1 MELKDL
7 PYFFSLPKQEQK
19 IALEALLFTM
29 EEPLDINRLMK
40 IVSSNDSKSADE
52 QDVIEYELLDKIG
65 FNRDYVRDL
74 INEVNN
80 ENSDNDR
87 PFRIVESGGGY
98 SLVTSRKYGKIV
110 GKINKNVV
118 RRKLSNA
125 NLETLAIIAYR
136 QPISRPGV
144 ESIRGVNSK
153 EIING
158 LIDKGYAK
166 IIGKSD
172 APGNPYLYGTTQ
184 DFLKSFG
191 LNSLEDLPK
200 LKELKELG
208 FSEADESDFTLKID
222 MDYDQESE
230 EPKQIEEQNVSEDNE
245 YDD

>member
-19 IALEALLFTM
+19 IALEALLFTI

-40 IVSSNDSKSADE
+40 ILASNESNSVDE

-65 FNRDYVRDL
+65 FNRDYVRDI

-80 ENSDNDR
+80 DNSDNDR
-87 PFRIVESGGGY
+87 PFRIIESGGGY

-110 GKINKNVV
+110 GKINKNIV

-125 NLETLAIIAYR
+125 NLETIAIIAYR
-136 QPISRPGV
+136 QPISRPGI

-158 LIDKGYAK
+158 LIDKGYVR

-172 APGNPYLYGTTQ
+172 APGNPYLYGTTT
-184 DFLKSFG
+184 DFLKAFG
-191 LNSLEDLPK
+191 LNTLEDLPK

-208 FSEADESDFTLKID
+208 FTEAEESGFTLRIEMEDDPKHID
-222 MDYDQESE
+222 E
-230 EPKQIEEQNVSEDNE
+230 ENVSNE
-245 YDD
+245 

>member
-40 IVSSNDSKSADE
+40 ILASNESKSADA
-52 QDVIEYELLDKIG
+52 QDIIEYELLDKIG
-65 FNRDYVRDL
+65 FNREYVRDL
-74 INEVNN
+74 INDVNN

-87 PFRIVESGGGY
+87 PFRIIESGGGY

-110 GKINKNVV
+110 GKINKNIV
-118 RRKLSNA
+118 RRRLSNA
-125 NLETLAIIAYR
+125 NLETIAIIAYR

-158 LIDKGYAK
+158 LIDKGYVR

-172 APGNPYLYGTTQ
+172 APGNPYLYGTTV
-184 DFLKSFG
+184 DFLKAFG
-191 LNSLEDLPK
+191 LNTLEDLPK

-208 FSEADESDFTLKID
+208 FTEAEESGFTLRIE
-222 MDYDQESE
+222 ME
-230 EPKQIEEQNVSEDNE
+230 EDTEQIEEQNVSENNE
-245 YDD
+245 YED

>member
-19 IALEALLFTM
+19 IAMEALLFTM

-40 IVSSNDSKSADE
+40 ILASNESNSADA
-52 QDVIEYELLDKIG
+52 QDIIEYELLDKIG
-65 FNRDYVRDL
+65 FNREYVRDL

-87 PFRIVESGGGY
+87 PFRIIESGGGY

-110 GKINKNVV
+110 GKINKNIV
-118 RRKLSNA
+118 RRRLSNA
-125 NLETLAIIAYR
+125 NLETIAIIAYR

-158 LIDKGYAK
+158 LIDKGYVR

-172 APGNPYLYGTTQ
+172 APGNPYLYGTTV
-184 DFLKSFG
+184 DFLKAFG
-191 LNSLEDLPK
+191 LNTLEDLPK
-200 LKELKELG
+200 LKELKELA
-208 FSEADESDFTLKID
+208 FTDAEESGFTLRIEMEEDSQQID
-222 MDYDQESE
+222 E
-230 EPKQIEEQNVSEDNE
+230 ENVSGE
-245 YDD
+245 

>member
-40 IVSSNDSKSADE
+40 ILASNESNSADE
-52 QDVIEYELLDKIG
+52 QDIIEYELLDKIG
-65 FNRDYVRDL
+65 FNREYVKNL
-74 INEVNN
+74 INELNN

-87 PFRIVESGGGY
+87 PFRIIESGGGY

-110 GKINKNVV
+110 GKINKNIV

-125 NLETLAIIAYR
+125 NLETIAIIAYR
-136 QPISRPGV
+136 QPISRPGI

-158 LIDKGYAK
+158 LIDKGFVR

-172 APGNPYLYGTTQ
+172 APGNPYLYGTTT
-184 DFLKSFG
+184 DFLKAFG
-191 LNSLEDLPK
+191 LNSLDDLPK

-208 FSEADESDFTLKID
+208 FSESEESGFTLRIEMKDES
-222 MDYDQESE
+222 
-230 EPKQIEEQNVSEDNE
+230 KQIDEKNVPEA
-245 YDD
+245 

>member
-19 IALEALLFTM
+19 IALEALLFTI

-40 IVSSNDSKSADE
+40 ILASNESNSADE
-52 QDVIEYELLDKIG
+52 QDIIEYELLDKIG
-65 FNRDYVRDL
+65 FNRDYVCDI
-74 INEVNN
+74 INEINN
-80 ENSDNDR
+80 DNSDNDR
-87 PFRIVESGGGY
+87 PFRIIESGGGY

-125 NLETLAIIAYR
+125 NLETIAIIAYR

-158 LIDKGYAK
+158 LIDKGYVR

-172 APGNPYLYGTTQ
+172 APGNPYLYGTTI
-184 DFLKSFG
+184 DFLKAFG
-191 LNSLEDLPK
+191 LNTLEDLPK

-208 FSEADESDFTLKID
+208 FTEAEEAGFTLRIE
-222 MDYDQESE
+222 MDD
-230 EPKQIEEQNVSEDNE
+230 EPKQIEEQNVSDDNE
-245 YDD
+245 YKD

>member
-40 IVSSNDSKSADE
+40 ILASNESNSADE
-52 QDVIEYELLDKIG
+52 QDIIEYELLDKIG
-65 FNRDYVRDL
+65 FNREYVKNL
-74 INEVNN
+74 INELNN

-87 PFRIVESGGGY
+87 PFRIIESGGGY

-110 GKINKNVV
+110 GKINKNIV

-125 NLETLAIIAYR
+125 NLETIAIIAYR
-136 QPISRPGV
+136 QPISRPGI

-158 LIDKGYAK
+158 LIDKGFVR

-172 APGNPYLYGTTQ
+172 APGNPYLYGTTT
-184 DFLKSFG
+184 DFLKAFG
-191 LNSLEDLPK
+191 LNSLDDLPK

-208 FSEADESDFTLKID
+208 FSESEESGFTLRIEMED
-222 MDYDQESE
+222 
-230 EPKQIEEQNVSEDNE
+230 EPKQIDEKNV
-245 YDD
+245 

>member
-1 MELKDL
+1 MEISDL
-7 PYFFSLPKQEQK
+7 PYFFSLPKVEQK
-19 IALEALLFTM
+19 IALEALLFTI
-29 EEPLDINRLMK
+29 EEPLDINRMMK
-40 IVSSNDSKSADE
+40 ILSSTDTKSADE

-65 FNRDYVRDL
+65 FNREYILDL
-74 INEVNN
+74 INEINN
-80 ENSDNDR
+80 DNSDNDR
-87 PFRIVESGGGY
+87 PFRIIESGGGY

-110 GKINKNVV
+110 GKINRSIV

-158 LIDKGYAK
+158 LIDKGYVR

-172 APGNPYLYGTTQ
+172 APGNPYLYGTTL

-191 LNSLEDLPK
+191 LNSLNDLPK
-200 LKELKELG
+200 LKELKEIG
-208 FSEADESDFTLKID
+208 FTELENGDFTLKIEID
-222 MDYDQESE
+222 DN
-230 EPKQIEEQNVSEDNE
+230 PKQLEEKNVDVDNE
-245 YDD
+245 IDD

>member
-29 EEPLDINRLMK
+29 EEPLDINRMMK
-40 IVSSNDSKSADE
+40 ILASNNSKSADE

-65 FNRDYVRDL
+65 FNRDYVRDI
-74 INEVNN
+74 INDINN
-80 ENSDNDR
+80 DNSDNDR

-110 GKINKNVV
+110 GKINKNIV

-144 ESIRGVNSK
+144 ESIRGVNST

-158 LIDKGYAK
+158 LIDKGYVR

-172 APGNPYLYGTTQ
+172 APGNPYLYGTTV

-191 LNSLEDLPK
+191 LNDLEDLPK

-208 FSEADESDFTLKID
+208 FSDEEESQFTLKID
-222 MDYDQESE
+222 MEE
-230 EPKQIEEQNVSEDNE
+230 EPKQLEEQNVPEDNE
-245 YDD
+245 HEN

>member
-40 IVSSNDSKSADE
+40 ILASNESNSADE
-52 QDVIEYELLDKIG
+52 QDIIEYELLDKIG
-65 FNRDYVRDL
+65 FNREYVKNL
-74 INEVNN
+74 INELNN

-87 PFRIVESGGGY
+87 PFRIIESGGGY

-110 GKINKNVV
+110 GKINKNIV

-125 NLETLAIIAYR
+125 NLETIAIIAYR
-136 QPISRPGV
+136 QPISRPGI

-158 LIDKGYAK
+158 LIDKGFVR

-172 APGNPYLYGTTQ
+172 APGNPYLYGTTT
-184 DFLKSFG
+184 DFLKAFG
-191 LNSLEDLPK
+191 LNSLDDLPK

-208 FSEADESDFTLKID
+208 FSESEESGFTLRIEMED
-222 MDYDQESE
+222 
-230 EPKQIEEQNVSEDNE
+230 EPKQIDEKNVSEG
-245 YDD
+245 

>member
-40 IVSSNDSKSADE
+40 ILASNESNSADA
-52 QDVIEYELLDKIG
+52 QDIIEYELLDKIG
-65 FNRDYVRDL
+65 FNREYVRDL

-80 ENSDNDR
+80 DNSDNDR
-87 PFRIVESGGGY
+87 PFRIIESGGGY

-110 GKINKNVV
+110 GKINKNIV
-118 RRKLSNA
+118 RRRLSNA
-125 NLETLAIIAYR
+125 NLETIAIIAYR

-158 LIDKGYAK
+158 LIDKGYVR

-172 APGNPYLYGTTQ
+172 APGNPYLYGTTI
-184 DFLKSFG
+184 DFLKAFG
-191 LNSLEDLPK
+191 LNTLEDLPK
-200 LKELKELG
+200 LKELKELA
-208 FSEADESDFTLKID
+208 FTEAEESGFTLRIEMEEDSQQID
-222 MDYDQESE
+222 E
-230 EPKQIEEQNVSEDNE
+230 ENVSEE
-245 YDD
+245 

>member
-40 IVSSNDSKSADE
+40 ILASNESNSADE
-52 QDVIEYELLDKIG
+52 QDIIEYELLDKIG
-65 FNRDYVRDL
+65 FNREYVKNL
-74 INEVNN
+74 INELNN

-87 PFRIVESGGGY
+87 PFRIIESGGGY

-110 GKINKNVV
+110 GKINKNIV

-125 NLETLAIIAYR
+125 NLETIAIIAYR
-136 QPISRPGV
+136 QPISRPGI

-158 LIDKGYAK
+158 LIDKGFVR

-172 APGNPYLYGTTQ
+172 APGNPYLYGTTT
-184 DFLKSFG
+184 DFLKAFG
-191 LNSLEDLPK
+191 LNSLDDLPK

-208 FSEADESDFTLKID
+208 FSESEESGFTLRIEMEDES
-222 MDYDQESE
+222 
-230 EPKQIEEQNVSEDNE
+230 KQIDEKNVPEA
-245 YDD
+245 

>member
-40 IVSSNDSKSADE
+40 ILASNESNSADE
-52 QDVIEYELLDKIG
+52 QDISEYELLDKIG
-65 FNRDYVRDL
+65 FNREYVKNL
-74 INEVNN
+74 INELNN

-87 PFRIVESGGGY
+87 PFRIIESGGGY

-110 GKINKNVV
+110 GKINKNIV

-125 NLETLAIIAYR
+125 NLETIAIIAYR
-136 QPISRPGV
+136 QPISRPGI

-158 LIDKGYAK
+158 LIDKGFVR

-172 APGNPYLYGTTQ
+172 APGNPYLYGTTT
-184 DFLKSFG
+184 DFLKAFG
-191 LNSLEDLPK
+191 LNSLDDLPK

-208 FSEADESDFTLKID
+208 FSESEESGFTLRIEMEDES
-222 MDYDQESE
+222 
-230 EPKQIEEQNVSEDNE
+230 KQIDEKNVPEA
-245 YDD
+245 

>member
-19 IALEALLFTM
+19 IALEALLFTID
-29 EEPLDINRLMK
+29 EPLDINRMMK
-40 IVSSNDSKSADE
+40 ILASNESQSADE

-65 FNRDYVRDL
+65 FNRDYVRDI
-74 INEVNN
+74 INDINN
-80 ENSDNDR
+80 DNSDNDR

-110 GKINKNVV
+110 GKINKNIV

-158 LIDKGYAK
+158 LIDKGYVR
-166 IIGKSD
+166 IIGRSD
-172 APGNPYLYGTTQ
+172 APGNPYLYGTTIE
-184 DFLKSFG
+184 FLKAFG
-191 LNSLEDLPK
+191 LNDLDDLPK

-208 FSEADESDFTLKID
+208 FTEAEESQFTLKIEID
-222 MDYDQESE
+222 E
-230 EPKQIEEQNVSEDNE
+230 EPKQLDEQNVVS
-245 YDD
+245 DDEHKD

>member
-29 EEPLDINRLMK
+29 EESLDINRLMK
-40 IVSSNDSKSADE
+40 ILASNESNSADA
-52 QDVIEYELLDKIG
+52 QDIIEYELLDKIG
-65 FNRDYVRDL
+65 FNREYVRDL
-74 INEVNN
+74 INDVNN

-87 PFRIVESGGGY
+87 PFRIIESGGGY

-110 GKINKNVV
+110 GKINKNIV
-118 RRKLSNA
+118 RRRLSNA
-125 NLETLAIIAYR
+125 NLETIAIIAYR

-158 LIDKGYAK
+158 LIDKGYVR

-172 APGNPYLYGTTQ
+172 APGNPYLYGTTV
-184 DFLKSFG
+184 DFLKAFG
-191 LNSLEDLPK
+191 LNTLEDLPK
-200 LKELKELG
+200 LKELKELA
-208 FSEADESDFTLKID
+208 FTEAEESGFTLRIE
-222 MDYDQESE
+222 MDE
-230 EPKQIEEQNVSEDNE
+230 EPKQIEEQNVSDDNE
-245 YDD
+245 YED

>member
-40 IVSSNDSKSADE
+40 ILASNESNSVDE

-65 FNRDYVRDL
+65 FNRDYVRDI

-80 ENSDNDR
+80 DNSDNDR
-87 PFRIVESGGGY
+87 PFRIIEGGRGY
-98 SLVTSRKYGKIV
+98 SLAATDKCGEIV
-110 GKINKNVV
+110 GKINKNIV

-125 NLETLAIIAYR
+125 NLETIAIIAYR
-136 QPISRPGV
+136 QPISRPGI

-158 LIDKGYAK
+158 LIDKGYVR

-172 APGNPYLYGTTQ
+172 APGNPYLYGTTT
-184 DFLKSFG
+184 DFLKAFG
-191 LNSLEDLPK
+191 LNTLEDLPK

-208 FSEADESDFTLKID
+208 FSEAEESGFTLRIEMED
-222 MDYDQESE
+222 D
-230 EPKQIEEQNVSEDNE
+230 PKQIDEENVSNE
-245 YDD
+245 

>member
-40 IVSSNDSKSADE
+40 ILASNESNSADA
-52 QDVIEYELLDKIG
+52 QDIIEYELLDKIG
-65 FNRDYVRDL
+65 FNREYVRDL
-74 INEVNN
+74 INEINN
-80 ENSDNDR
+80 DNSDNDR
-87 PFRIVESGGGY
+87 PFRIIESGGGY

-110 GKINKNVV
+110 GKINKNIV
-118 RRKLSNA
+118 RRRLSNA
-125 NLETLAIIAYR
+125 NLETIAIIAYR

-158 LIDKGYAK
+158 LIDKGYVR

-172 APGNPYLYGTTQ
+172 APGNPYLYGTTVE
-184 DFLKSFG
+184 FLKAFG
-191 LNSLEDLPK
+191 LNTLEDLPK
-200 LKELKELG
+200 LKELKELA
-208 FSEADESDFTLKID
+208 FTEAEESSFTLRIEMEEDSQQID
-222 MDYDQESE
+222 E
-230 EPKQIEEQNVSEDNE
+230 ENVSEE
-245 YDD
+245 

>member
-40 IVSSNDSKSADE
+40 ILASNESNSADA
-52 QDVIEYELLDKIG
+52 QDIIEYELLDKIG
-65 FNRDYVRDL
+65 FNREYVRDL
-74 INEVNN
+74 INDVNN

-87 PFRIVESGGGY
+87 PFRIIESGGGY

-110 GKINKNVV
+110 GKINKNIV
-118 RRKLSNA
+118 RRRLSNA
-125 NLETLAIIAYR
+125 NLETIAIIAYR

-158 LIDKGYAK
+158 LIDKGYVR

-172 APGNPYLYGTTQ
+172 APGNPYLYGTTVE
-184 DFLKSFG
+184 FLKAFG

-200 LKELKELG
+200 LKELKELA
-208 FSEADESDFTLKID
+208 FTEAEESSFTLRIEMEEDSQQID
-222 MDYDQESE
+222 NE
-230 EPKQIEEQNVSEDNE
+230 NVSEE
-245 YDD
+245 

>member
-7 PYFFSLPKQEQK
+7 PYYFSLPKQEQK
-19 IALEALLFTM
+19 IALEALLFTV

-40 IVSSNDSKSADE
+40 ILASNETKSADE

-74 INEVNN
+74 INDINN

-110 GKINKNVV
+110 GKINKNIV

-158 LIDKGYAK
+158 LIEKGYVR

-172 APGNPYLYGTTQ
+172 APGNPYLYGTTL
-184 DFLKSFG
+184 DFLKAFG
-191 LNSLEDLPK
+191 LNDLDDLPK

-208 FSEADESDFTLKID
+208 FTDEEESQFTLKIVT
-222 MDYDQESE
+222 E
-230 EPKQIEEQNVSEDNE
+230 EDTKQLEEQNVAKEDE
-245 YDD
+245 HKD

>member
-1 MELKDL
+1 MEIKDL

-19 IALEALLFTM
+19 IAMEALLFTM
-29 EEPLDINRLMK
+29 EEPLDINRMMK
-40 IVSSNDSKSADE
+40 ILASNNSKSADE

-65 FNRDYVRDL
+65 FNRDYVRNI
-74 INEVNN
+74 INDINN
-80 ENSDNDR
+80 DNSDNDR

-110 GKINKNVV
+110 GKINKNIV

-144 ESIRGVNSK
+144 ESIRGVNST

-158 LIDKGYAK
+158 LIDKGFVR

-172 APGNPYLYGTTQ
+172 APGNPYLYGTTV
-184 DFLKSFG
+184 DFLKAFG
-191 LNSLEDLPK
+191 LNDLEDLPK

-208 FSEADESDFTLKID
+208 FSEEEESQFTLSIV
-222 MDYDQESE
+222 MDE
-230 EPKQIEEQNVSEDNE
+230 EPKQLEEQNVPEDNE
-245 YDD
+245 HEN

>member
-40 IVSSNDSKSADE
+40 ILASNESNSVDE

-65 FNRDYVRDL
+65 FNRDYVRDI

-80 ENSDNDR
+80 DNSDNDR
-87 PFRIVESGGGY
+87 PFRIIESGGGY

-110 GKINKNVV
+110 GKINKNIV

-125 NLETLAIIAYR
+125 NLETIAIIAYR
-136 QPISRPGV
+136 QPISRPGI

-158 LIDKGYAK
+158 LIDKGYVR

-172 APGNPYLYGTTQ
+172 APGNPYLYGTTT
-184 DFLKSFG
+184 DFLKAFG
-191 LNSLEDLPK
+191 LNTLEDLPK

-208 FSEADESDFTLKID
+208 FTEAEESGFTLRIEMEDDPKHID
-222 MDYDQESE
+222 E
-230 EPKQIEEQNVSEDNE
+230 ENVSNE
-245 YDD
+245 

>member
-1 MELKDL
+1 MEIKDL
-7 PYFFSLPKQEQK
+7 PYYFSLPKQEQK

-29 EEPLDINRLMK
+29 EEPLDINRMMK
-40 IVSSNDSKSADE
+40 ILSSTDSKTADE

-65 FNRDYVRDL
+65 FNREYINDL
-74 INEVNN
+74 INEINN
-80 ENSDNDR
+80 DNSENDR
-87 PFRIVESGGGY
+87 PFRIIESGGGFT
-98 SLVTSRKYGKIV
+98 LVTSRKYGKIV
-110 GKINKNVV
+110 GKINKNII

-158 LIDKGYAK
+158 LIDKGYVR

-172 APGNPYLYGTTQ
+172 APGNPYLYGTTIE
-184 DFLKSFG
+184 FLKSFG

-200 LKELKELG
+200 LKELKEIG
-208 FSEADESDFTLKID
+208 FSELEEGDFTLRIEMEENNEQLEENNVVGD
-222 MDYDQESE
+222 SE
-230 EPKQIEEQNVSEDNE
+230 YED
-245 YDD
+245 

>member
-40 IVSSNDSKSADE
+40 ILASNESNSVDE

-65 FNRDYVRDL
+65 FNRDYVRDI

-80 ENSDNDR
+80 DNSDNDR
-87 PFRIVESGGGY
+87 PFRIIESGGGY

-110 GKINKNVV
+110 GKINKNIV

-125 NLETLAIIAYR
+125 NLETIAIIAYR
-136 QPISRPGV
+136 QPISRPGI

-158 LIDKGYAK
+158 LIDKGYVR

-172 APGNPYLYGTTQ
+172 APGNPYLYGTTT
-184 DFLKSFG
+184 DFLKAFG
-191 LNSLEDLPK
+191 LNTLEDLPK

-208 FSEADESDFTLKID
+208 FTEAEESGFTLRIEMED
-222 MDYDQESE
+222 D
-230 EPKQIEEQNVSEDNE
+230 PKQIDEENVSNE
-245 YDD
+245 

>member
-40 IVSSNDSKSADE
+40 ILASNESNSVDE

-65 FNRDYVRDL
+65 FNRDYVRDI

-80 ENSDNDR
+80 DNSDNDR
-87 PFRIVESGGGY
+87 PFRIIESGGGY

-110 GKINKNVV
+110 GKINKNIV

-125 NLETLAIIAYR
+125 NLETIAIIAYR
-136 QPISRPGV
+136 QPISRPGI

-158 LIDKGYAK
+158 LIDKGYVR

-172 APGNPYLYGTTQ
+172 APGNPYLYGTTT
-184 DFLKSFG
+184 DFLKAFG
-191 LNSLEDLPK
+191 LNTLEDLPK

-208 FSEADESDFTLKID
+208 FSEAEESGFTLRIEMED
-222 MDYDQESE
+222 D
-230 EPKQIEEQNVSEDNE
+230 PKQIDEENVSNE
-245 YDD
+245 

>member
-40 IVSSNDSKSADE
+40 ILASNESNSVDE

-65 FNRDYVRDL
+65 FNRDYVRDI

-80 ENSDNDR
+80 DNSDNDR
-87 PFRIVESGGGY
+87 PFRIIESGGGY

-110 GKINKNVV
+110 GKINKNIV

-125 NLETLAIIAYR
+125 NLETIAIIAYR
-136 QPISRPGV
+136 QPISRPGI

-158 LIDKGYAK
+158 LIDKGYVR

-172 APGNPYLYGTTQ
+172 APGNPYLYGTTT
-184 DFLKSFG
+184 DFLKAFG
-191 LNSLEDLPK
+191 LNTLEDLPK

-208 FSEADESDFTLKID
+208 FSEAEESGFTLRIEMEDDPKHID
-222 MDYDQESE
+222 E
-230 EPKQIEEQNVSEDNE
+230 ENVSNE
-245 YDD
+245 

>member
-7 PYFFSLPKQEQK
+7 PYFFSLPKHEQK
-19 IALEALLFTM
+19 TSLEALLFTI
-29 EEPLDINRLMK
+29 EEPLDINKLMK
-40 IVSSNDSKSADE
+40 ILSTSDNKSNDD
-52 QDVIEYELLDKIG
+52 QDIIEYELLDKIG
-65 FNRDYVRDL
+65 FNRQYIQDL
-74 INEVNN
+74 INDINN
-80 ENSDNDR
+80 ENADLDR
-87 PFRIVESGGGY
+87 PFRIIESGGGY

-110 GKINKNVV
+110 GKINKNIV

-158 LIDKGYAK
+158 LIEKGYVK

-172 APGNPYLYGTTQ
+172 APGNPYLYGTTT
-184 DFLKSFG
+184 DFLKAFG
-191 LNSLEDLPK
+191 LNSLDDLPK

-208 FSEADESDFTLKID
+208 FSESEESSFTLRIEMED
-222 MDYDQESE
+222 
-230 EPKQIEEQNVSEDNE
+230 EPKQIDEKNVSEG
-245 YDD
+245 

>member
-40 IVSSNDSKSADE
+40 ILASNESNSADE
-52 QDVIEYELLDKIG
+52 QDIIEYELLDKIG
-65 FNRDYVRDL
+65 FNREYVKNL
-74 INEVNN
+74 INELNN

-87 PFRIVESGGGY
+87 PFRIIESGGGY

-110 GKINKNVV
+110 GKINKNIV

-125 NLETLAIIAYR
+125 NLETIAIIAYR
-136 QPISRPGV
+136 QPISRPGI

-158 LIDKGYAK
+158 LIDKGFVR

-172 APGNPYLYGTTQ
+172 APGNPYLYGTTT
-184 DFLKSFG
+184 DFLKAFG
-191 LNSLEDLPK
+191 LNSLDDLPK

-208 FSEADESDFTLKID
+208 FSESEESGFTLRIEMED
-222 MDYDQESE
+222 D
-230 EPKQIEEQNVSEDNE
+230 PKQIDEENVSNE
-245 YDD
+245 

>member
-40 IVSSNDSKSADE
+40 ILASNESNSADE
-52 QDVIEYELLDKIG
+52 QDIIEYELLDKIG
-65 FNRDYVRDL
+65 FNREYVKNL
-74 INEVNN
+74 INELNN

-87 PFRIVESGGGY
+87 PFRIIESGRGY

-110 GKINKNVV
+110 GKINKNIV

-125 NLETLAIIAYR
+125 NLETIAIIAYR
-136 QPISRPGV
+136 QPISRPGI

-158 LIDKGYAK
+158 LIDKGFVR

-172 APGNPYLYGTTQ
+172 APGNPYLYGTTT
-184 DFLKSFG
+184 DFLKAFG
-191 LNSLEDLPK
+191 LNSLDDLPK

-208 FSEADESDFTLKID
+208 FSESEESGFTLRIEMED
-222 MDYDQESE
+222 
-230 EPKQIEEQNVSEDNE
+230 EPKQIDEKNVSEG
-245 YDD
+245 

>member
-40 IVSSNDSKSADE
+40 ILASNDSKSADE

-74 INEVNN
+74 INDVNN

-87 PFRIVESGGGY
+87 PFRIIESGGGY

-110 GKINKNVV
+110 GKINKNIV

-125 NLETLAIIAYR
+125 NLETIAIIAYR
-136 QPISRPGV
+136 QPISRPGI

-158 LIDKGYAK
+158 LIDKGYVR

-172 APGNPYLYGTTQ
+172 APGNPYLYGTTI
-184 DFLKSFG
+184 DFLKAFG
-191 LNSLEDLPK
+191 LNTLDDLPK

-208 FSEADESDFTLKID
+208 FTEAEESGFTLRIEMEEDSQQID
-222 MDYDQESE
+222 E
-230 EPKQIEEQNVSEDNE
+230 ENVSEE
-245 YDD
+245 

>member
-40 IVSSNDSKSADE
+40 ILASNESNSADE
-52 QDVIEYELLDKIG
+52 QDIIEYELLDKIG
-65 FNRDYVRDL
+65 FNREYVKNL
-74 INEVNN
+74 INELNN

-87 PFRIVESGGGY
+87 PFRIIESGGGY

-110 GKINKNVV
+110 GKINKNIV

-125 NLETLAIIAYR
+125 NLETIAIIAYR
-136 QPISRPGV
+136 QPISRPGI

-158 LIDKGYAK
+158 LIDKGFVR

-172 APGNPYLYGTTQ
+172 APGNPYLYGTTT
-184 DFLKSFG
+184 DFLKAFG
-191 LNSLEDLPK
+191 LNSLDDLPK

-208 FSEADESDFTLKID
+208 FSESEESGFTLRIEMEDES
-222 MDYDQESE
+222 
-230 EPKQIEEQNVSEDNE
+230 KQIDEKNVPEV
-245 YDD
+245 

>member
-40 IVSSNDSKSADE
+40 ILASNDSKSADE

-74 INEVNN
+74 INDVNN

-87 PFRIVESGGGY
+87 PFRIIESGGGY

-110 GKINKNVV
+110 GKINKNIV

-125 NLETLAIIAYR
+125 NLETIAIIAYR
-136 QPISRPGV
+136 QPISRPGI

-158 LIDKGYAK
+158 LIDKGYVR

-172 APGNPYLYGTTQ
+172 APGNPYLYGTTV
-184 DFLKSFG
+184 DFLKAFG
-191 LNSLEDLPK
+191 LNTLEDLPK

-208 FSEADESDFTLKID
+208 FTEAEESGFTLRIEMEEDSQQID
-222 MDYDQESE
+222 E
-230 EPKQIEEQNVSEDNE
+230 ENVSEE
-245 YDD
+245 

>member
-40 IVSSNDSKSADE
+40 ILASNDSKSADE

-74 INEVNN
+74 INDVNN
-80 ENSDNDR
+80 DNSDNDR
-87 PFRIVESGGGY
+87 PFRIIESGGGY

-110 GKINKNVV
+110 GKINKNIV

-136 QPISRPGV
+136 QPISRPGI

-158 LIDKGYAK
+158 LIDKGYVR

-172 APGNPYLYGTTQ
+172 APGNPYLYGTTT
-184 DFLKSFG
+184 DFLKAFG
-191 LNSLEDLPK
+191 LNTLEDLPK

-208 FSEADESDFTLKID
+208 FTEAKESGFTLRIE
-222 MDYDQESE
+222 MEE
-230 EPKQIEEQNVSEDNE
+230 EPKQIDEENVSKE
-245 YDD
+245 